1 MEIDSCDALPL
12 EKTLTLQFPLSQFL
26 IKIKITIIFLEK
38 CLYQL
43 SQK

>member
-1 MEIDSCDALPL
+1 MEIDSCDGLPL

-43 SQK
+43 GQK